1 MTPEVQAM
9 NELVRYLCQALAF
22 FLYLFESDAH
32 AILSTVPSNVH
43 GRLCN
48 ITLKDLM
55 TTNDGNALVHT
66 LSSLLVDY
74 EFKKNQNIAFLLDS
88 IEQHCGHFCGIMDI
102 TIAKWINEIKGSKS
116 KENLNQIFS
125 TIIKVAARIPPPGLD
140 GINAAF
146 VQYGY
151 PEYAVE
157 LTLASINTHPTTTHY
172 NIYANLL
179 LSLPA
184 PLIGTALY
192 VQNKDLHYVVYAKFI
207 ERGRGSDLIKVYIY
221 IYIYIYIFIYL

>member
-32 AILSTVPSNVH
+32 AILSTIPSNVH
-43 GRLCN
+43 ARLCN

-66 LSSLLVDY
+66 LTSLLVDY

-102 TIAKWINEIKGSKS
+102 VIAKLTNQIKDSKS
-116 KENLNQIFS
+116 KESLNQIFS
-125 TIIKVAARIPPPGLD
+125 TIIKVAARIPPSGLD

-157 LTLASINTHPTTTHY
+157 LTLASINTHPTATHY

-179 LSLPA
+179 LSLSA
-184 PLIGTALY
+184 PLIQTALY
-192 VQNKDLHYVVYAKFI
+192 VQNKDLHYIVYAKFM
-207 ERGRGSDLIKVYIY
+207 EHGRGSDLIKV
-221 IYIYIYIFIYL
+221 FIYLYLYL